1 MKVWNAQPAMKV
13 WCAQPARKV
22 WHAQPATK
30 VWHAQTHSQQLMS
43 EMHSLQWRS
52 DRHSQQWRSDR
63 HSQQWRSDR
72 HSQQWRSDRHSQQW
86 MSDTHSQQWR
96 SDMHSQQW
104 SDMHSQ
110 QWRSDMYSQQQRS
123 DMHRSLI
130 TAQVGSMSK
139 RYWYPKMVDK
149 LANDQITNYSQSKH
163 LNVKSS
169 KCSQSKH
176 VQTQDN
182 RSVNVTGS
190 KCSQSKHVQM
200 HTKRS
205 VKMKSSNG
213 FRTPSPEAPLVPV
226 PQLKN
231 PTKSTHHVA
240 HWTVKIRKMLARA
253 TIRKCTT
260 QWDQVY
266 FSPQNFQ
273 RDETI
278 RSQFLVI
285 LHQIMCYYH
294 KKESKKAFVQKWQQT
309 QPWKSLYSKTK

>member
-1 MKVWNAQPAMKV
+1 
-13 WCAQPARKV
+13 
-22 WHAQPATK
+22 
-30 VWHAQTHSQQLMS
+30 
-43 EMHSLQWRS
+43 
-52 DRHSQQWRSDR
+52 
-63 HSQQWRSDR
+63 
-72 HSQQWRSDRHSQQW
+72 
-86 MSDTHSQQWR
+86 
-96 SDMHSQQW
+96 MHSQQW

-273 RDETI
+273 RRNNQITI
-278 RSQFLVI
+278 LGDSSPNHVLLSQKGKQESLCAKVTTDTALEVSVQQNKVELI
-285 LHQIMCYYH
+285 
-294 KKESKKAFVQKWQQT
+294 KKKKRRRKKKVTIKTIKVSYKIIKLFHES
-309 QPWKSLYSKTK
+309 

>member
-1 MKVWNAQPAMKV
+1 
-13 WCAQPARKV
+13 
-22 WHAQPATK
+22 
-30 VWHAQTHSQQLMS
+30 
-43 EMHSLQWRS
+43 MH
-52 DRHSQQWRSDR
+52 
-63 HSQQWRSDR
+63 
-72 HSQQWRSDRHSQQW
+72 
-86 MSDTHSQQWR
+86 
-96 SDMHSQQW
+96 
-104 SDMHSQ
+104 
-110 QWRSDMYSQQQRS
+110 SQQQRS
-123 DMHRSLI
+123 DMHKY
-130 TAQVGSMSK
+130 TASNECLKCTASNEGLTCTASNEGLTCTANNECLTHTASNEGLTCTASNGLTCTASNEGLTCTASNKGLTCTEVLLLPRLGPCASATDT
-139 RYWYPKMVDK
+139 PKMVDK

-163 LNVKSS
+163 
-169 KCSQSKH
+169 
-176 VQTQDN
+176 VQTQDK

-190 KCSQSKHVQM
+190 KCSQSKHVQTQDKRSVNVTSSKCSQSKHVQTQDKRSVNVTGSKCSQSK

-240 HWTVKIRKMLARA
+240 HWTVKIRKMLARV
-253 TIRKCTT
+253 TIRKYTT

-273 RDETI
+273 RDKTI

-294 KKESKKAFVQKWQQT
+294 
-309 QPWKSLYSKTK
+309 